1 MNLWLK
7 GYKAKPDNRSLTAN
21 LTNSELNSGLE
32 RLNGFFQVPR
42 GTVTLFAVVQP
53 QLLLLITYSLP
64 GPIQGSSSNS
74 SLCFPQGSEPGGCC
88 NPILQTRQPRLRE
101 GRMFPESHWDR
112 VACLNNPLN
121 YSSFPHSKQNMTDWS
136 LTCHAVG
143 MTLGQAE

>member
-1 MNLWLK
+1 MTCHFFEPQVFFNLIVCLLVK
-7 GYKAKPDNRSLTAN
+7 KRTDK
-21 LTNSELNSGLE
+21 LNS
-32 RLNGFFQVPR
+32 NCPHP
-42 GTVTLFAVVQP
+42 TLSFLFPKIHDHHFIQ
-53 QLLLLITYSLP
+53 P

-101 GRMFPESHWDR
+101 GRMFPESQWDR
-112 VACLNNPLN
+112 VACLSHPLN